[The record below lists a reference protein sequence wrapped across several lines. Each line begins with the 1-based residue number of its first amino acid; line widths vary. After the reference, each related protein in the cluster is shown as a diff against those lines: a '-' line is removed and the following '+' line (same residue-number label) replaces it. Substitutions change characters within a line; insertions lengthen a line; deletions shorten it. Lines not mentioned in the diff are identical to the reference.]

1 MTKRIATKRI
11 AVVLFNLGGPDSP
24 EAVQP
29 FLFNLFFDPAIIQ
42 LPLVFRWLLARF
54 ISKRRAPVAQKIYE
68 HLGGKSPILEL
79 TEQQASS
86 LEQALTA
93 SGEVKCFI
101 AMRYWHPMSLQAA
114 EAVKDFN
121 PDEIILLPLYPQFS
135 TTTTGSSLKEWKR
148 AAAFVGLDAR
158 TRALCCYPAQ
168 TGWIEAQVKL
178 ISEKLKKL
186 KNPDQVRLLFSAH
199 GLPKK
204 IIDGGDPYQYQVEQT
219 VQAVIDRLDPPVKD
233 WAVCYQSKVG
243 KLEWI
248 GPSLDVE
255 IKRAA
260 DDKVGV
266 VVTPIAF
273 VSEHSETL
281 VELDIE
287 YAEMA
292 KQLGVPEYHR
302 VPAVGTEPAFI
313 QGLAALVCGALTQE
327 LDLCSGQVSGERLC
341 PARHSQCPLTLARMN

>member
-1 MTKRIATKRI
+1 MSKRI

-29 FLFNLFFDPAIIQ
+29 FLYNLFIDPAIIR
-42 LPLVFRWLLARF
+42 LPLPFRWLLARF

-79 TEQQASS
+79 TQLQATA
-86 LEQALTA
+86 LEIALKA
-93 SGEVKCFI
+93 AGDVKCFI

-114 EAVKDFN
+114 EQIKDFN

-135 TTTTGSSLKEWKR
+135 TTTTGSSLKEWHR
-148 AAAFVGLDAR
+148 AAAFVGIQAP
-158 TRALCCYPAQ
+158 TRAICCYPLHS
-168 TGWIEAQVKL
+168 GWIEAQANL
-178 ISEKLKKL
+178 ISQKLKTI
-186 KNPDQVRLLFSAH
+186 KNPDQTRLLFSAH

-219 VQAVIDRLDPPVKD
+219 VQAVLNTMDQPVND

-243 KLEWI
+243 RLEWI
-248 GPSLDVE
+248 GPSLDTE
-255 IKRAA
+255 IERAA
-260 DDKVGV
+260 NDKMGV
-266 VVTPIAF
+266 VITPIAF

-292 KQLGVPEYHR
+292 HDLGVPEYHR
-302 VPAVGTEPAFI
+302 VPAVGTASLFI
-313 QGLAALVCGALTQE
+313 EGLADLVTTRLTQNPG
-327 LDLCSGQVSGERLC
+327 LCSGEKEGRRLC
-341 PARHSQCPLTLARMN
+341 PANHTDCPLKLEQET